1 MAKNERPIE
10 RRMGQSCNDLQNK
23 RGKKKREKRR
33 VRQGKIKIIPNNNH
47 ENSKSKKILRNQN
60 SSVLNPTSFTSQR
73 KLKSWQV
80 EGLSTLT
87 KLHDNKFNR
96 FCPRNAQFP

>member
-47 ENSKSKKILRNQN
+47 ENSKSKKI
-60 SSVLNPTSFTSQR
+60 S
-73 KLKSWQV
+73 KKSKQQCV
-80 EGLSTLT
+80 KPNFVYKPEKAKELAGRRIKHIDKTT
-87 KLHDNKFNR
+87 
-96 FCPRNAQFP
+96 